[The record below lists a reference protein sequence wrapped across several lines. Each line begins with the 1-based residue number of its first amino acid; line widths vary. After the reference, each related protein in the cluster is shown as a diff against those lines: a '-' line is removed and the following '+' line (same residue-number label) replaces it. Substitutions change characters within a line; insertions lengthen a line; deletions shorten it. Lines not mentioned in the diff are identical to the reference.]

1 MRLPAIPGRRRRR
14 VAAAGRAA
22 GLRLRHHDN
31 YFACQA
37 FGGRYAE
44 GEAASPPPYLQRSHF
59 DDLRARTDR
68 VSFVHQSLTQMLG
81 DAPAASFDA
90 YVLLDAQD
98 WMNDHELNALWT
110 QISRTA
116 RPGARVIFRT
126 AADERLLPGRVAAD
140 TLDGWTYQEQRSRDL
155 GRRDRSSIYGGF
167 HLYERAA

>member
-1 MRLPAIPGRRRRR
+1 MRE
-14 VAAAGRAA
+14 RAD
-22 GLRLRHHDN
+22 RL
-31 YFACQA
+31 
-37 FGGRYAE
+37 
-44 GEAASPPPYLQRSHF
+44 
-59 DDLRARTDR
+59 
-68 VSFVHQSLTQMLG
+68 SFIQGSLTQMLG

-98 WMNDHELNALWT
+98 WMNDHELTALWT

-140 TLDGWTYQEQRSRDL
+140 ALDGWVYHDELSRDL